1 MDAARGRMDAAKA
14 NWKDAVMNAN
24 ASEKLSDDLIQTI
37 ESHDILITSLP
48 CFFLPDEL
56 SSQDILNF
64 CDSFC
69 WMFYD
74 MQFPGYP
81 NPSKLY
87 PAESIS
93 WQNYETIFTM
103 EKQTVEQLASDFFDL
118 QNFKLDEL
126 ELIEWRDSMY
136 KTYPDFADSFWSNT
150 FCYIPHDPDPPALTY
165 KSERSLGDG
174 FFYVV
179 FEQGWD
185 SDVEDP
191 SMLQDLH
198 VILRV
203 SDNFFGYEVV
213 SVLQNGEV
221 SLL

>member
-1 MDAARGRMDAAKA
+1 M
-14 NWKDAVMNAN
+14 
-24 ASEKLSDDLIQTI
+24 
-37 ESHDILITSLP
+37 
-48 CFFLPDEL
+48 
-56 SSQDILNF
+56 
-64 CDSFC
+64 
-69 WMFYD
+69 
-74 MQFPGYP
+74 
-81 NPSKLY
+81 
-87 PAESIS
+87 
-93 WQNYETIFTM
+93 
-103 EKQTVEQLASDFFDL
+103 EQLASDFFDL

-150 FCYIPHDPDPPALTY
+150 FCYIPHDPDAPALTY